1 MTLVLLLML
10 QERTTGGHGLIEA
23 VPRIYQVTPDIPDRR
38 RATQQTEVRPS
49 PADTLK
55 ESQLAARSGPSPPRR
70 TSPTTRIQTASLNA
84 IARFRPGRRHA
95 ALPLLV
101 RLSSE
106 RVRQAVPQDCSFAEK
121 QASPPALLA
130 VVRSES
136 DTGDRA
142 GWRSGRKS
150 KRPVLLLA
158 RSGTLSRRMESY
170 AFLASYV

>member
-1 MTLVLLLML
+1 MALVLLYL
-10 QERTTGGHGLIEA
+10 RDGH
-23 VPRIYQVTPDIPDRR
+23 
-38 RATQQTEVRPS
+38 
-49 PADTLK
+49 PADTACWRRCHASIKSRQTSPTGDERQNKRKSGPAPADSLK

-95 ALPLLV
+95 ALRLLV

-121 QASPPALLA
+121 QASPPALLV

>member
-10 QERTTGGHGLIEA
+10 QGRTSGGHGLL
-23 VPRIYQVTPDIPDRR
+23 RR
-38 RATQQTEVRPS
+38 CHASIKSRQTSPTGDERQNKRKSGPA
-49 PADTLK
+49 PADSLK

-70 TSPTTRIQTASLNA
+70 TSQTTRIQTASLNA

-95 ALPLLV
+95 ALRLLV

-121 QASPPALLA
+121 QASPPALLV

-150 KRPVLLLA
+150 KRPVLLWREAGL
-158 RSGTLSRRMESY
+158 
-170 AFLASYV
+170 

>member
-1 MTLVLLLML
+1 MPSIKSRRTSPTGD
-10 QERTTGGHGLIEA
+10 ERHNKGSQA
-23 VPRIYQVTPDIPDRR
+23 K
-38 RATQQTEVRPS
+38 
-49 PADTLK
+49 PADSLK

-70 TSPTTRIQTASLNA
+70 TSQTTRIQTASLNA

-142 GWRSGRKS
+142 GWCSGRKTS
-150 KRPVLLLA
+150 RPSCFGEKRDSEPPDGELRVLGVI
-158 RSGTLSRRMESY
+158 RIVRHR
-170 AFLASYV
+170 